1 MKTMSSEIVSFN
13 ISPKG
18 FYELFIMKE
27 GSAAISP
34 ETKGLETFASNNGGG
49 SFQNRIGASTF
60 GHLSLLKPAKHGSYR
75 LITNW
80 HPTVGM
86 IIFSPRWDA
95 E

>member
-34 ETKGLETFASNNGGG
+34 ETKGLETFASNNGGDR
-49 SFQNRIGASTF
+49 SKTASA
-60 GHLSLLKPAKHGSYR
+60 L
-75 LITNW
+75 
-80 HPTVGM
+80 
-86 IIFSPRWDA
+86 PRSVICHC
-95 E
+95 